1 MPSYALL
8 LALGLA
14 CCTAFDTNQEA
25 APDFGAV
32 SGWQLASGKAPS
44 RAEYVAMVAACQD
57 GAVRHAAATPL
68 DSCLA
73 DLGLKRAQ

>member
-1 MPSYALL
+1 MPRYALL

-14 CCTAFDTNQEA
+14 CCTAFDTGQEP
-25 APDFGAV
+25 APGSGEM
-32 SGWQLASGKAPS
+32 SGWRFASGQAPS

-57 GAVRHAAATPL
+57 RAVRRVAAAPL

>member
-14 CCTAFDTNQEA
+14 CCTAFDTDQAA
-25 APDFGAV
+25 APGLGEV

-44 RAEYVAMVAACQD
+44 RAEYAAMVAACQD